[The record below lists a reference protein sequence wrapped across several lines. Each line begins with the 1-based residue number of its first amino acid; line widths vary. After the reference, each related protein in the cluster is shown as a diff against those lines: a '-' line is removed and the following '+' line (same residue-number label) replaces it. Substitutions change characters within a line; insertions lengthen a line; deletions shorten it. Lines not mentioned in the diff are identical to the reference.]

1 MRARQQQDGQNDRR
15 RRTQGRRR
23 LRKCGSCRF
32 WRGGATTLYTST
44 WFIRLLKITNGA
56 AVGVV
61 LVAVSPLRVVKH
73 SAGDTRQS
81 VTEEPQRRL
90 DWESHISQR
99 QRVHPFTPR
108 LLDSR

>member
-1 MRARQQQDGQNDRR
+1 MRKLQV
-15 RRTQGRRR
+15 
-23 LRKCGSCRF
+23 LE
-32 WRGGATTLYTST
+32 GGPTILYTSA

-61 LVAVSPLRVVKH
+61 LVAVSSLRVVKH

-99 QRVHPFTPR
+99 RRVHPFTPR
-108 LLDSR
+108 LLDSRRKNKRRLLLLF